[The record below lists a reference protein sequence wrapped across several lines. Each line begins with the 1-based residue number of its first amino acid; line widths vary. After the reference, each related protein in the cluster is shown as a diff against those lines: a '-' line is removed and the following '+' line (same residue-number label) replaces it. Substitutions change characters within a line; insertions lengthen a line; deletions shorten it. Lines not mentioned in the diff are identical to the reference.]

1 MILPPPRSTLFPYTT
16 LFRSLEDQGIL
27 VRRSRELLETEIHRF
42 NVLEK
47 DGTIIA
53 CAALY
58 PFGNAAELACMV
70 THPDYRKSGRAS
82 ALLEQMEKLARQ
94 KNITTL
100 FALTT
105 QTAHWFLEHGF
116 TPSDVSELPVDRQ
129 KLYNYQRNSKVFSKT
144 LD

>member
-1 MILPPPRSTLFPYTT
+1 MPTTTSSCAATIDDVGGILKLLAP
-16 LFRSLEDQGIL
+16 LEDQGIL

-82 ALLEQMEKLARQ
+82 ALLER
-94 KNITTL
+94 
-100 FALTT
+100 
-105 QTAHWFLEHGF
+105 
-116 TPSDVSELPVDRQ
+116 SEERRVGNGGRAGMCWHC
-129 KLYNYQRNSKVFSKT
+129 
-144 LD
+144 